1 MNESKI
7 EDDAKKCVLLAIKV
21 PSIINFEEV
30 LDLDAIK
37 YL

>member
-1 MNESKI
+1 MNDNHV
-7 EDDAKKCVLLAIKV
+7 EDEAKRCVILAIQV
-21 PSIINFEEV
+21 PTIINFEEV